1 MKQPFVVNID
11 VCGICNESCNYCPR
25 SSSYPNIKEYMS
37 IDLFQKF
44 VDDSQGYNGY
54 ICFTGRGENSL
65 HPKFKQLVEIL
76 HHENRTYKTRI
87 LTNGYKLK
95 DKFYW
100 FNQFDSIIMNTYS
113 SKEEMEERKKILP
126 RAKHRYW
133 DQSLRPEDWGETPVQ
148 VQNRTELYERI
159 ATDRTE
165 QHTPCLL
172 PYYRCWIHHNGDVE
186 LCCNDWTDTNV
197 YGNFADTPW
206 LEIWR
211 NNEELKRLRQE
222 LLRGNR
228 KANDVCRNCNRKV
241 SDNERRKFGRLLQK
255 SASS

>member
-1 MKQPFVVNID
+1 
-11 VCGICNESCNYCPR
+11 
-25 SSSYPNIKEYMS
+25 MS

-44 VDDSQGYNGY
+44 IDDSQGYNGY

-133 DQSLRPEDWGETPVQ
+133 DQSLKPEDWGET
-148 VQNRTELYERI
+148 TEKLS
-159 ATDRTE
+159 
-165 QHTPCLL
+165 QSVFPSLL
-172 PYYRCWIHHNGDVE
+172 LISKCPLSPLTFTAHCSLPN
-186 LCCNDWTDTNV
+186 T
-197 YGNFADTPW
+197 
-206 LEIWR
+206 
-211 NNEELKRLRQE
+211 K
-222 LLRGNR
+222 
-228 KANDVCRNCNRKV
+228 
-241 SDNERRKFGRLLQK
+241 
-255 SASS
+255 

>member
-1 MKQPFVVNID
+1 
-11 VCGICNESCNYCPR
+11 
-25 SSSYPNIKEYMS
+25 
-37 IDLFQKF
+37 
-44 VDDSQGYNGY
+44 
-54 ICFTGRGENSL
+54 
-65 HPKFKQLVEIL
+65 
-76 HHENRTYKTRI
+76 
-87 LTNGYKLK
+87 
-95 DKFYW
+95 
-100 FNQFDSIIMNTYS
+100 
-113 SKEEMEERKKILP
+113 MEERKKILP

-133 DQSLRPEDWGETPVQ
+133 DQSLKPEDWGETPVQ

-159 ATDRTE
+159 ATDRSE
-165 QHTPCLL
+165 QYTPCFL

-222 LLRGNR
+222 LLQGNR

-241 SDNERRKFGRLLQK
+241 SDNERKKFGRLLQK